1 MFLIVIKITAM
12 LQPTEDPLK
21 VSQAIKNLF
30 GDISLIVGEH
40 DISASLVGIKSLEKF
55 RGVIAQDRIRDTLKN
70 VFNRWRKEDLLNFG
84 LNRQAAFAGHVSLN
98 LENEDPM
105 GPIKVEIRGD
115 IDRVIGFLF

>member
-1 MFLIVIKITAM
+1 M

-30 GDISLIVGEH
+30 GDISLKMGEH
-40 DISASLVGIKSLEKF
+40 DISASLEGIKSLEKF
-55 RGVIAQDRIRDTLKN
+55 RGVIAQDRIRDTIKN
-70 VFNRWRKEDLLNFG
+70 VFNRWSKEDLLNFG

-105 GPIKVEIRGD
+105 GPIKVEIKGD
-115 IDRVIGFLF
+115 IDRVIGFLCLKSRF